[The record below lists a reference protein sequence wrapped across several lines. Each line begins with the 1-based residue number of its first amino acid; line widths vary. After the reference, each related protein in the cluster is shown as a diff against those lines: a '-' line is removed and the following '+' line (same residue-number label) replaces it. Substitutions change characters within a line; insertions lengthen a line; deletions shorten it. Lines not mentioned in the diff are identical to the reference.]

1 MSFRSIGEI
10 VASVIDA
17 LSGAGDVASNPAMA
31 RAGYDL
37 PRNLSAVCVSR
48 AAFAHG
54 KDKSN
59 V

>member
-1 MSFRSIGEI
+1 MSFRSTVEI

-17 LSGAGDVASNPAMA
+17 PSGAGDVASNPATA
-31 RAGYDL
+31 FLLFDAAQ
-37 PRNLSAVCVSR
+37 SAACVSR

-59 V
+59 G